1 MTNDSR
7 SERLS
12 LLKAEANRSLR
23 SFLRRNRLVTP
34 RSRADRD
41 TQHRAANSIGLLPA
55 IPPRGA
61 IASSD
66 AVNVNVN
73 LSGGTI
79 FLDDERRVRA
89 LAKEIKRLII
99 EDRRRGLGVG
109 G

>member
-1 MTNDSR
+1 MANDSR
-7 SERLS
+7 LERLS

-23 SFLRRNRLVTP
+23 SFLWRNRIVTP
-34 RSRADRD
+34 RSGTDRN
-41 TQHRAANSIGLLPA
+41 TQHDAANPIGLLPV
-55 IPPRGA
+55 IPPRGT

-79 FLDDERRVRA
+79 FLDDERRIRS
-89 LAKEIKRLII
+89 LAKEIKRLIS

>member
-23 SFLRRNRLVTP
+23 SFLRRNRIVTP
-34 RSRADRD
+34 RSGTDRD
-41 TQHRAANSIGLLPA
+41 PRHPDTSSIGLLPV

-61 IASSD
+61 TASSD

-79 FLDDERRVRA
+79 FLDDERRIRS
-89 LAKEIKRLII
+89 LAKEIKRLIS

>member
-23 SFLRRNRLVTP
+23 SFLRRNRFVTP
-34 RSRADRD
+34 RSGADRD
-41 TQHRAANSIGLLPA
+41 TQHRAEPSIGLLPA
-55 IPPRGA
+55 IPSRGA
-61 IASSD
+61 GASSD

-73 LSGGTI
+73 LSSGTI
-79 FLDDERRVRA
+79 FLDDERRMRA
-89 LAKEIKRLII
+89 LAKGIKRLIS

>member
-23 SFLRRNRLVTP
+23 SFLRRNRIVTP
-34 RSRADRD
+34 RSGAGQD
-41 TQHRAANSIGLLPA
+41 TNQGDTNSMGLLPV
-55 IPPRGA
+55 IPPRSA
-61 IASSD
+61 RASSN

-79 FLDDERRVRA
+79 FLDDERRIRS
-89 LAKEIKRLII
+89 LAKEIKRLIS

>member
-23 SFLRRNRLVTP
+23 SFLRRNRIVTP
-34 RSRADRD
+34 RSGVDRD
-41 TQHRAANSIGLLPA
+41 AQHRAANSIRLLSA

-61 IASSD
+61 SASSD

-89 LAKEIKRLII
+89 FAKEIKRLIT
-99 EDRRRGLGVG
+99 EDSRRGLGIG

>member
-23 SFLRRNRLVTP
+23 SFLRRNRFVTP
-34 RSRADRD
+34 RSEADRD
-41 TQHRAANSIGLLPA
+41 TRHRAEPSIGLLPA
-55 IPPRGA
+55 IPSRGA
-61 IASSD
+61 GASSD

-73 LSGGTI
+73 LSSGTI
-79 FLDDERRVRA
+79 FLDDERRMRA
-89 LAKEIKRLII
+89 LAKEIKRLIS